1 MPASTGSIHI
11 TAHPSDLH
19 SHWEVGP
26 PSVPL
31 SITLRPLPAWWAI
44 IHARTHKRGGPS
56 HTHTRT
62 RVMVH
67 HTRTHAHT
75 WWSIIHTCT
84 HIYFLHPFDP
94 HTLRRRPP
102 TLSVPIHIFV
112 PPPGV
117 VGHSTQNTYTHA
129 RTHMYRVGQN
139 RIYTPYMTVYLMKS
153 LQKIT
158 LYTPY
163 IYGSGQP
170 YTCNFCTPPTHT
182 HIEL

>member
-1 MPASTGSIHI
+1 VVVHHTRTH
-11 TAHPSDLH
+11 AH
-19 SHWEVGP
+19 
-26 PSVPL
+26 
-31 SITLRPLPAWWAI
+31 AWWSI
-44 IHARTHKRGGPS
+44 IHTCTHTRGGPS
-56 HTHTRT
+56 YTHART
-62 RVMVH
+62 RVVVH